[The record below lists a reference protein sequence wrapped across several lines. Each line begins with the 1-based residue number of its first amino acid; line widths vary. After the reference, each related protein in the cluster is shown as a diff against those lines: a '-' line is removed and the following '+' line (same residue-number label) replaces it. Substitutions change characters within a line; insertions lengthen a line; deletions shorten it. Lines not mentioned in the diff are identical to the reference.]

1 MKKTFLFALLFS
13 GLSHLGAQTTERK
26 EDKDPHAG
34 HNHAKAT
41 ETTKANVDVLG
52 MKEVEYD
59 FGQIPQG
66 KPVYHSFELVNKGT
80 EVLKL
85 DNVQTSCGCTTPE
98 WSKEPVAPGGT
109 AIVKVGFNAA
119 SDGPFDKTITIQYNG
134 TGSKQ
139 IRIRG
144 SVWKAPVGAAPA
156 NAPVQF
162 LKQQIQ

>member
-1 MKKTFLFALLFS
+1 MKKIFLFALLFS
-13 GLSHLGAQTTERK
+13 GLGQLGAQTTERK

-34 HNHAKAT
+34 HNHAKTADTLKAT
-41 ETTKANVDVLG
+41 VDVLG

-59 FGQIPQG
+59 FGKIPQG
-66 KPVYHSFELVNKGT
+66 KPVYHSFEVVNKGT

-98 WSKEPVAPGGT
+98 WSKEPVAPGETGL
-109 AIVKVGFNAA
+109 IKVGFNAA
-119 SDGPFDKTITIQYNG
+119 SEGPFDKTITIQYNG

-139 IRIRG
+139 IKIKG

-156 NAPVQF
+156 NASVQF